1 MSLSGDVWGRREG
14 AGAGVRCCPRAVRR
28 LGRACSRAAAAAV
41 SGSRGVDRAPLGG
54 TDGGVRGPSLRRAAR
69 SAKAA
74 GGGSA
79 LGLVPGRLGG
89 PRGGGFA
96 RLDLGPPPRFGTFA
110 SRIRETNGTLHEPQN
125 SNAVLNF
132 HAPARGSSPRRSRV
146 AASGLFTAMTAA
158 CVGTPWLHACARI

>member
-1 MSLSGDVWGRREG
+1 MLSKGGPAPRKGVFEGRGGGFGLSRCRSG
-14 AGAGVRCCPRAVRR
+14 AARR
-28 LGRACSRAAAAAV
+28 
-41 SGSRGVDRAPLGG
+41 G